1 MSGPTVVAN
10 LPMNANVES
19 IVRQAFPNLA
29 TLSPDGPGI
38 VASMSGFLGI
48 PSTGVEHAAREG
60 RLYDRFQ
67 YTEAFRGK
75 FDYLGQVILGLLY
88 DTMDFLLGGDGLPM
102 KIANTLKVTWDEISM
117 VEGMLDREPEEAS
130 ARVMLSTSER
140 REGVLLRRGKAIEL
154 ERGFVEAT
162 EEGAKHYVRQLR
174 QIQKASLNTFSY
186 DVLCTM
192 LQVRSRDIHWRMNNW
207 FSDVIDEQA
216 LNLYTNS
223 FISWQKDSDGA
234 ARTVTLANEIQESRA
249 KTTPSMMILPRGLE
263 NLLRGADNS
272 DQLNYD
278 KVGPVAES
286 RRESDPMNIT
296 RFKGKRVRFTKKY
309 DGLTRGALPIEPMC
323 SDRIFGEFY
332 VMAPLRPTHPFYQM
346 HKLET
351 NTLPPYTSAH
361 RTIQVMDLRADR
373 FGSIPLKDAVDNMQI
388 FDGEGYV
395 KGCNPKGKN
404 LGKTMVAG
412 KTTSTSPIEVLGRGG
427 VHYVQVFGG
436 MEQKFLSNN
445 TFKLMVEQ
453 ISDGIDKKTINP
465 DNLTNLV
472 FGDYNVT
479 VWNFTALFNIGG
491 AADEEYNPPKTTSGL
506 KRGRELDTRI
516 TPTTPL
522 VYATLGVSNEQPV
535 QKISAS
541 TMGLGDMEKLNSDK
555 MTILDPSVAKYYS
568 GLVKTLDESKRLQ
581 VAQRTMGVL
590 SSSDD
595 AMITQELLTPLRETS
610 QTSGLKEEQKIQ
622 KERLLEKLSQP
633 FTGSLVDTPVKLSQT
648 SSKTGL
654 FTLAEVEEAD
664 HVEYLHPLTGEK
676 LSRAEPFT
684 MGTTRGL
691 GYVLTVLGKTQNS
704 STTGAL
710 YKPDGK
716 AYDETSAKFWLEVS
730 NNPSL
735 NEVERRL
742 KWVSEIFTN
751 NTDLYETAITLLR
764 CPMHKK
770 FFDFLINN
778 NIFFPFVPVIA
789 RPWICVETCSVIIGT
804 GGERLGAMYIKDPNV
819 MKGSDVTS
827 KMLQWH
833 MTIYSK
839 AMVHEPDLLSV
850 FDDCALKSL
859 KGGANL
865 RWFPKEHIPLMK
877 SKNWAIPKNNTRGSI
892 FCLLGAYMEKENY
905 PEVIN
910 FKSKRLRNPEREM
923 INTPVDVFVETDQDE
938 AFGVYLNSNPEDD
951 NIFATWIEKQGNNL
965 CFQGTQLLYH
975 PIKQDFSCV
984 IYSKNNHFGQN
995 MYPGMMHDLRTM
1007 SKLLEDQHYHDPS
1020 KFTQFYSL

>member
-88 DTMDFLLGGDGLPM
+88 DTMDFLLGEDGLPM
-102 KIANTLKVTWDEISM
+102 KIANNLKITWDEISM
-117 VEGMLDREPEEAS
+117 VEGMLDREPEESS

-186 DVLCTM
+186 DVLNTM

-216 LNLYTNS
+216 LNLYTNH

-278 KVGPVAES
+278 KVGPVAET
-286 RRESDPMNIT
+286 RRGSDPMNIT
-296 RFKGKRVRFTKKY
+296 RFKGKRVHFTKKY

-373 FGSIPLKDAVDNMQI
+373 FGSISLKNAVENMQI

-404 LGKTMVAG
+404 LGKTMVQG

-427 VHYVQVFGG
+427 VHYVQMFGG
-436 MEQKFLSNN
+436 MEQKFLSDN
-445 TFKLMVEQ
+445 TFKLMVDQ
-453 ISDGIDKKTINP
+453 ISSGIDKNTINKNTFVSLKIG
-465 DNLTNLV
+465 DLNVWDRNLS
-472 FGDYNVT
+472 
-479 VWNFTALFNIGG
+479 ALFKEGG
-491 AADEEYNPPKTTSGL
+491 LADQEHIPPPKTTTGL
-506 KRGRELDTRI
+506 KRGRELYIRI

-522 VYATLGVSNEQPV
+522 VYATLGVSNEQQPA

-541 TMGLGDMEKLNSDK
+541 TMGLGEMEKLNSDK

-633 FTGSLVDTPVKLSQT
+633 FTGSLVDTPVKSSQT
-648 SSKTGL
+648 SSSKTGL
-654 FTLAEVEEAD
+654 FTLSEVEEAD

-684 MGTTRGL
+684 METTRGL
-691 GYVLTVLGKTQNS
+691 GYVLTVLGKTQDS
-704 STTGAL
+704 LTTGDL
-710 YKPDGK
+710 YKGEN
-716 AYDETSAKFWLEVS
+716 AAEFWLSAED
-730 NNPSL
+730 NPSY
-735 NEVERRL
+735 VEIQRRL
-742 KWVSEIFTN
+742 KWIARTYQSRSTSYV
-751 NTDLYETAITLLR
+751 TAIQLLKM
-764 CPMHKK
+764 PMHKD
-770 FFDFLINN
+770 FFHFLIDN
-778 NIFFPFVPVIA
+778 NIFFPFTPIIA

-850 FDDCALKSL
+850 FDDCALKSM
-859 KGGANL
+859 KGGGNL

-877 SKNWAIPKNNTRGSI
+877 SKNWAIPKKTTTFAAPKRG
-892 FCLLGAYMEKENY
+892 
-905 PEVIN
+905 IN
-910 FKSKRLRNPEREM
+910 
-923 INTPVDVFVETDQDE
+923 
-938 AFGVYLNSNPEDD
+938 
-951 NIFATWIEKQGNNL
+951 
-965 CFQGTQLLYH
+965 
-975 PIKQDFSCV
+975 
-984 IYSKNNHFGQN
+984 
-995 MYPGMMHDLRTM
+995 
-1007 SKLLEDQHYHDPS
+1007 
-1020 KFTQFYSL
+1020 KF

>member
-1 MSGPTVVAN
+1 
-10 LPMNANVES
+10 
-19 IVRQAFPNLA
+19 
-29 TLSPDGPGI
+29 LSPDGPGI

-88 DTMDFLLGGDGLPM
+88 DTMDFLLGEDGLPM
-102 KIANTLKVTWDEISM
+102 KIANNLKITWDEISM
-117 VEGMLDREPEEAS
+117 VEGMLDREPEES
-130 ARVMLSTSER
+130 TARVMLSTSER

-216 LNLYTNS
+216 LNLYTNH

-278 KVGPVAES
+278 KVGPVAET
-286 RRESDPMNIT
+286 RRGSDPMNIT
-296 RFKGKRVRFTKKY
+296 RFKGKRVHFTKKY

-346 HKLET
+346 HKLGT

-373 FGSIPLKDAVDNMQI
+373 FGSISLKDAVKNMQI

-395 KGCNPKGKN
+395 KGCNPKGTN
-404 LGKTMVAG
+404 LGKTMVQG

-427 VHYVQVFGG
+427 VHYVQMFGG
-436 MEQKFLSNN
+436 MEQKFLSDN
-445 TFKLMVEQ
+445 TFKLMIEQ
-453 ISDGIDKKTINP
+453 IDARADAKTTADKFS
-465 DNLTNLV
+465 NLSI
-472 FGDYNVT
+472 GDYDVT
-479 VWNFTALFNIGG
+479 KDALLDLFKEGGG
-491 AADEEYNPPKTTSGL
+491 ADKEYIPKTSGL
-506 KRGRELDTRI
+506 KRGRELDRTI
-516 TPTTPL
+516 TPRTPL
-522 VYATLGVSNEQPV
+522 VYATLGVSNEQQPA

-541 TMGLGDMEKLNSDK
+541 TMGLGEMEKLNSDK

-590 SSSDD
+590 NSTDD

-610 QTSGLKEEQKIQ
+610 QTSGLKEEQKLQ

-633 FTGSLVDTPVKLSQT
+633 FTGSLVDTPVKSSQT
-648 SSKTGL
+648 SSSKTGL
-654 FTLAEVEEAD
+654 FTLSEVEEAD

-691 GYVLTVLGKTQNS
+691 GYVLTVLGKTQDS
-704 STTGAL
+704 STTGQL
-710 YKPDGK
+710 YKTNHD
-716 AYDETSAKFWLEVS
+716 KFWLSVQD
-730 NNPSL
+730 NPSFT
-735 NEVERRL
+735 EVERRV
-742 KWVSEIFTN
+742 KWLQDTFGE
-751 NTDLYETAITLLR
+751 NTDKWEVGMMLLR
-764 CPMHKK
+764 MPMHKD
-770 FFDFLINN
+770 FFHFLIDN
-778 NIFFPFVPVIA
+778 NIFFPFTPIIA

-850 FDDCALKSL
+850 FDDCALKSM
-859 KGGANL
+859 KGGGNL

-892 FCLLGAYMEKENY
+892 FCLLGAYIETEFY

-910 FKSKRLRNPEREM
+910 FHSKRLRNPEREM
-923 INTPVDVFVETDQDE
+923 INTPVDVFVETEQDE
-938 AFGVYLNSNPEDD
+938 AFGVYLKSNPEDD
-951 NIFATWIEKQGNNL
+951 NIFQTWIEKQGNNL

-995 MYPGMMHDLRTM
+995 MYSGMMHDLRTM

-1020 KFTQFYSL
+1020 KFTHFYSL